1 MEDLQ
6 ITLANGSVTAP
17 EKLRHYFDT
26 VFAAEDS
33 GQEYPV
39 NLSDVWRIGYAAKA
53 GAVKALQKGFVE
65 GVDFEVFSQM
75 DENPLGGRPE
85 EVYKL
90 TTSCAEY
97 LAVRS
102 NREVFDVYRNCRR
115 AVKNILRGTLPDF
128 SDPIAA
134 ARAWADAE
142 EGKKLA
148 LARANE
154 SAAKLELA
162 RPKIEFA
169 DAVAVAANS
178 VPMSTAAK
186 YLKLPG
192 IGRNKLF
199 RMLRADKILRANNE
213 PYQQHVDAGYFEVEP
228 QHYKAG
234 EKGERITGTTRVTG
248 RGLAWLQKKYKQPA
262 ENI

>member
-1 MEDLQ
+1 MDALQ

-53 GAVKALQKGFVE
+53 GAVKALHKGFVE
-65 GVDFEVFSQM
+65 GVDFEVFRQL
-75 DENPLGGRPE
+75 DENPQNGRPE
-85 EVYKL
+85 DVYLL

-97 LAVRS
+97 LAVRA
-102 NREVFDVYRNCRR
+102 NREVFDVYRQCRQ
-115 AVKNILRGTLPDF
+115 AVKNILRGAMPDF
-128 SDPIAA
+128 SNPVAA

-142 EGKKLA
+142 EGKQLA
-148 LARANE
+148 LAQATQ
-154 SAAKLELA
+154 AVAQLEQA

-178 VPMSTAAK
+178 VPMSAAAK

-199 RMLRADKILRANNE
+199 RMLRADKVLRTNNE
-213 PYQQHVDAGYFEVEP
+213 PYQQHIDAGYFEVEP

-234 EKGERITGTTRVTG
+234 EKGERIVGTTRVTG
-248 RGLAWLQKKYKQPA
+248 RGLAWLQKKYKQA
-262 ENI
+262 A